1 MSKPSPPDAAGTNQL
16 VSQPEPAQSHTQYHS
31 PKKKNRALHLPDIP
45 EEGKDRTD
53 RMRRSK
59 TATEK
64 GYIKLECEHD
74 DPNDNPNDDPNDG
87 DRDSDGLI
95 DRQSEPEHKHE
106 YEDEHKHELLKLFI
120 QDGSD
125 LPIQSS
131 SSSSSS
137 SQNTSHLHAHT
148 SLSNVFPDDPFGHH
162 QHHPHGLS
170 VYPSS
175 TGLSVYP
182 SSTASDLN
190 NASSYESGYGS
201 IDNIDNDRS
210 MSISVEQTSDVDQ
223 STYSN
228 TSFDTSD
235 ATSLNTV
242 KIRNSM
248 DEVISSSSS
257 KHHHHHHHHNNYGDD
272 NFDTHDTNHTNNTSH
287 AVPTTIT
294 QPRSHNTRPRD
305 THRHTPLSPSRKSK
319 LNDLAH
325 AAKLQHRRRQQQHNH
340 LSEEMRIDSN
350 TSLSCNISNNNDSIS
365 SETMPILPTTHR
377 HHNNNNNT
385 HHHKKNHHNNNHNR
399 QQRESLHR
407 IHKHQ
412 RSVSERIGSLKPVE
426 QPLSYRDIQFSLLFF
441 AQLCIMIGLALNYG
455 SDAIGPAVQTSPA
468 VTTSATNAIAPIVG
482 STPAALKQIN
492 EQLLFTCQHVIMLAS
507 CSGLISIVIS
517 TLALIFMTLV
527 AEKLVEIAL
536 YVAISLALAWGT
548 IGTVVLA
555 PHFKFVPITGLALL
569 GLITAYAFVVWDR
582 IPFASANLKTALT
595 AIRSRPGVV
604 AVAFALQV
612 LALVWAVL
620 MMFTVV
626 GIYNS
631 FHTHVTVD
639 LKWRVA
645 CYVGLGIS
653 FYWHVQLLLY
663 MVHVTVAGIVKNWWF
678 NETSSELPPTTSAP
692 PSYSNE
698 RHLNPC
704 QNEGE
709 AVVTKSFQRAVFHSF
724 GSVCFGSLLVSFVR
738 LLRRIPKYIHPC
750 SNRQDTLQDRFMSC
764 MDALGSKFNRFAFIY
779 VGMYG
784 YGFVEAGEKASTLL
798 KKRGWKKIVTDNLI
812 SDVLLLVSLVI
823 GGVSG
828 CLTVWIESVGSS
840 ALSSINH
847 PTCTSFL
854 IGYTIG
860 LVLSS
865 ILFGIISSS
874 VNAVIILFAGN
885 PVEFE
890 ENHPELSH
898 EMRAAWKEVFPGKV
912 DSVVTTRSTSVSS
925 AQDFVEFSV

>member
-1 MSKPSPPDAAGTNQL
+1 MSKQSPTQTPPLENTITTSYPSDFDSPNAAGVNEL
-16 VSQPEPAQSHTQYHS
+16 GPQPEPSHSHTQHHS
-31 PKKKNRALHLPDIP
+31 PKKRNRALHLHLSDIP
-45 EEGKDRTD
+45 EEGKDRID
-53 RMRRSK
+53 IMRRRSI
-59 TATEK
+59 TAAEK

-74 DPNDNPNDDPNDG
+74 DPNDG

-95 DRQSEPEHKHE
+95 DRYKHE
-106 YEDEHKHELLKLFI
+106 YEDEHKHERFKLFI

-137 SQNTSHLHAHT
+137 QTDIHLHAHT
-148 SLSNVFPDDPFGHH
+148 SLSNVFPNDPFGHH
-162 QHHPHGLS
+162 EHHSQCLS
-170 VYPSS
+170 LYPSS
-175 TGLSVYP
+175 TG
-182 SSTASDLN
+182 SDLN

-201 IDNIDNDRS
+201 IDNIDNARS
-210 MSISVEQTSDVDQ
+210 MSISIEQTSDVEQ

-235 ATSLNTV
+235 ATSLTTV
-242 KIRNSM
+242 KIRNSI
-248 DEVISSSSS
+248 DEVISLASS
-257 KHHHHHHHHNNYGDD
+257 KHNYDNNS
-272 NFDTHDTNHTNNTSH
+272 FDIHDANHTNTKSP

-294 QPRSHNTRPRD
+294 QPRSHNTRPRNI
-305 THRHTPLSPSRKSK
+305 HRNAPLSPRRKLK

-325 AAKLQHRRRQQQHNH
+325 AAKRQHRQRQHQHNH
-340 LSEEMRIDSN
+340 LSEEMRIDPN
-350 TSLSCNISNNNDSIS
+350 TSLSSNISNNNDSIS

-377 HHNNNNNT
+377 HNNNNNT
-385 HHHKKNHHNNNHNR
+385 HHHKKSHHNNNNHSR

-412 RSVSERIGSLKPVE
+412 RSVAERIGNLKPVE

-455 SDAIGPAVQTSPA
+455 PEAIGPAVQPIPA
-468 VTTSATNAIAPIVG
+468 VTTAATNAITPIVR
-482 STPAALKQIN
+482 STPNALKQIN
-492 EQLLFTCQHVIMLAS
+492 VQLLFTCQHVIMLAS
-507 CSGLISIVIS
+507 WSGLISIVIS
-517 TLALIFMTLV
+517 TLALIFMTLF

-536 YVAISLALAWGT
+536 CLAISLALAWST
-548 IGTVVLA
+548 IGTVVLSS
-555 PHFKFVPITGLALL
+555 HFKFVPITGLALL

-595 AIRSRPGVV
+595 AIRSRPAVV

-612 LALVWAVL
+612 LALVWAIL

-631 FHTHVTVD
+631 FHNHVTID

-663 MVHVTVAGIVKNWWF
+663 MVHVTVAGVVKNWWF
-678 NETSSELPPTTSAP
+678 NVTSSELPPTTLTP

-709 AVVTKSFQRAVFHSF
+709 TVVAKSFQRAVFHSF

-828 CLTVWIESVGSS
+828 CLTIWIESVGSS
-840 ALSSINH
+840 SLTSRNH

-898 EMRAAWKEVFPGKV
+898 EMRAAWKKVFPGKV
-912 DSVVTTRSTSVSS
+912 DSVVTTNHSTSVSS
-925 AQDFVEFSV
+925 VQYLENLSLE